1 MTKEEILE
9 ALRKT
14 GGNVREA
21 APTLGTTPQG
31 IYHHLNADPD
41 LVAQVE
47 EIRNGRKKP
56 IGPVLEHLTVDEDE
70 IALDVLASGVSPRS
84 VARKRLTAKLAEATG
99 RSAREVSAEVRKSKA
114 LTKLFEG
121 KLPVPVPSETT
132 THETIGVTLTSQQL
146 GWTKKQAR
154 GAIAQLV
161 LDRIDQPAPE
171 VSGAFEA
178 SKSDKKQTSFRLP
191 LQAMAWL
198 RTAAQAQGTSAQAV
212 LRQVIDEARRRPSK
226 VATVSAPAPT

>member
-21 APTLGTTPQG
+21 APILSTTPQG
-31 IYHHLNADPD
+31 IYHHLNTDPS
-41 LVAQVE
+41 LAAEVE
-47 EIRNGRKKP
+47 EIRNARKKP
-56 IGPVLEHLTVDEDE
+56 IEPALKDLTVDEDE
-70 IALDVLASGVSPRS
+70 VALEMLATDTSPRTA
-84 VARKRLTAKLAEATG
+84 ARKLLTTKLSAATG
-99 RSAREVSAEVRKSKA
+99 RSAREVSAEIRKSKS

-121 KLPVPVPSETT
+121 KLPVHVLAETA

-161 LDRIDQPAPE
+161 LDRIGQPAPE
-171 VSGAFEA
+171 VSGSFEA
-178 SKSDKKQTSFRLP
+178 SKSEKKQTSFRLP

-212 LRQVIDEARRRPSK
+212 LRQVIDEARRRPKPS
-226 VATVSAPAPT
+226 TVSAPAPT